1 MQGKSVFRYEVPRKI
16 RNFDFRF
23 EQSNDKSRCDTL
35 TRNKQ
40 VTFKGEEY
48 KLAFKT
54 SEKNEEVRIKK
65 DVLSALLA
73 ESNKKEQAVDRCG

>member
-23 EQSNDKSRCDTL
+23 EQSNDKSLCDTL

-54 SEKNEEVRIKK
+54 SEKMKK
-65 DVLSALLA
+65 FVLR
-73 ESNKKEQAVDRCG
+73 KTY